1 MVERGAIKKYTQEEF
16 DQSVKDGIRDFS
28 GCDLSGLSFKDFVDE
43 NLVVFA
49 EMNLNDAYLDK
60 CNLDFDQTLLARL
73 KGAYTDSMVAYWGI
87 TCSDGSVT
95 KCSDEEINRLFS
107 VSYKWEKL
115 YKETENG
122 KFLTETKNGPRMS
135 MKPYFYLKP
144 ALELVRK
151 NHATTKRLL
160 FKLFK

>member
-1 MVERGAIKKYTQEEF
+1 VVERGAIKKYTQEEF

-60 CNLDFDQTLLARL
+60 CNLNFDQTLLARL
-73 KGAYTDSMVAYWGI
+73 KGAYTDSIVYYWGI
-87 TCSDGSVT
+87 TFSDGIVR
-95 KCSDEEINRLFS
+95 KCSNETINKLLSLSDKF
-107 VSYKWEKL
+107 EKL

-122 KFLTETKNGPRMS
+122 KFLTKEGMS
-135 MKPYFYLKP
+135 IKPYFYLKP
-144 ALELVRK
+144 ALELVKK
-151 NHATTKRLL
+151 NHAKDLS
-160 FKLFK
+160 

>member
-60 CNLDFDQTLLARL
+60 CNLDFDQTLLANL
-73 KGAYTDSMVAYWGI
+73 KGAYTDSIVYYWGI
-87 TCSDGSVT
+87 TFSDGSVT
-95 KCSDEEINRLFS
+95 KCSNEQINKLFS
-107 VSYKWEKL
+107 LSDHFEKL

-122 KFLTETKNGPRMS
+122 KFLTKGKGNEFSNMC
-135 MKPYFYLKP
+135 MKAFFYLKP
-144 ALELVRK
+144 ALELVKK
-151 NHATTKRLL
+151 NHAGDLS
-160 FKLFK
+160 

>member
-1 MVERGAIKKYTQEEF
+1 MVDRGAIKKYTQEEF
-16 DQSVKDGIRDFS
+16 DQSVRDGIRNFS

-60 CNLDFDQTLLARL
+60 CNLNFDQTLLDNL
-73 KGAYTDSMVAYWGI
+73 KGAYTDSIVCYWGI
-87 TCSDGSVT
+87 TFSNNSVR

-107 VSYKWEKL
+107 LSDKWEKL

-122 KFLTETKNGPRMS
+122 KSLTENENGQRMS

-144 ALELVRK
+144 ALELVEK

>member
-1 MVERGAIKKYTQEEF
+1 MVKRGAIKKYTQEEF
-16 DQSVKDGIRDFS
+16 DQSVKDGIKDFS

-60 CNLDFDQTLLARL
+60 CNLNFDQTLLARL
-73 KGAYTDSMVAYWGI
+73 KGAYTDSIVYYWGI
-87 TCSDGSVT
+87 TFSDGIVR
-95 KCSDEEINRLFS
+95 KCSNETINKLLS
-107 VSYKWEKL
+107 LSDKWEKL

-122 KFLTETKNGPRMS
+122 KFLTKDENGHRMS

-144 ALELVRK
+144 ALESVRK
-151 NHATTKRLL
+151 NHAGDLS
-160 FKLFK
+160 